1 MLLRYRLA
9 NIMKLSVHHDNIYK
23 FSDFLSFDEL
33 KSLRDM
39 VDGFPADQQSWT
51 RSDSPPFWFGKVYV
65 YGNNEP
71 LTSIEKK
78 LESLFDTCD
87 ETIFNSIVDFQRTL
101 PTDDPMEMHRDVIGH
116 SDLKYGLV
124 LYLND
129 DYTGGEISYPEYN
142 LDIKP
147 TAGMVVIHS
156 GDVLHGVLP
165 ILGGSPRYIITNF
178 VRCPHDDGQCK
189 LKVKTI

>member
-1 MLLRYRLA
+1 
-9 NIMKLSVHHDNIYK
+9 MKLSVHHDNIYK

-33 KSLRDM
+33 KSLRDI
-39 VDGFPADQQSWT
+39 VDSLPADPVSWT
-51 RSDSPPFWFGKVYV
+51 RENSPPFWCGKVYA
-65 YGNNEP
+65 YGGKEP

-78 LESLFDTCD
+78 LESLFNTCD
-87 ETIFNSIVDFQRTL
+87 ETHFNPILDFQRTL
-101 PTDDPMEMHRDVIGH
+101 PTDQPMEMHKDIIGH

-129 DYTGGEISYPEYN
+129 DYLGGEISYPDYD

-156 GDVLHGVLP
+156 ADVLHGVLP
-165 ILGGSPRYIITNF
+165 ILGGSPRYILTNF
-178 VRCPHDDGQCK
+178 VRCPHDNGKCE
-189 LKVKTI
+189 LNIKTSGILSP